1 MRSRSVWDLRV
12 GTVGFQGRASAIR
25 PSRWRTLKRMVAGLV
40 LLGAMG
46 FPSLAAAQSPAI
58 TTNPVDVTINAGGT
72 AVFTAAATGA
82 PTPTVQWQFSTDGG
96 ASFNNVAGATTTTLT
111 VPSVTAGQNGTKF
124 RAVFTNGS
132 GSATTTV
139 NFAPAVTTN
148 PVSQS
153 IASGSNVSFTAAA
166 SGNPTPTVQWQLSTN
181 GGV

>member
-96 ASFNNVAGATTTTLT
+96 ATFNNVAGATTTTLT
-111 VPSVTAGQNGTKF
+111 VPNVLAGQNGTKF
-124 RAVFTNGS
+124 RAVFTNAS
-132 GSATTTV
+132 GSATTTAATMTV
-139 NFAPAVTTN
+139 NTPPTLITN

-153 IASGSNVSFTAAA
+153 ISAGSNVSFTAAA
-166 SGNPTPTVQWQLSTN
+166 SGNPI
-181 GGV
+181 